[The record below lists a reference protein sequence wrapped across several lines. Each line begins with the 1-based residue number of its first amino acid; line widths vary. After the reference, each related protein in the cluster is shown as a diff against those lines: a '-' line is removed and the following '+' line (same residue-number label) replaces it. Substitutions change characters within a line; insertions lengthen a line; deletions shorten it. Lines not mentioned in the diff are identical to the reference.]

1 MKYISMKMEPKGRM
15 PPSTTITEGSM
26 NHFFSGMGRGTAF
39 TRHGLLDWPDM
50 LRPSTVP
57 TSVSGRMMKK
67 QMLATANCSERGGRG
82 GVSVRVRMMLY
93 SAAYHRGELDGARCV
108 RSEERRVGEQGGC

>member
-1 MKYISMKMEPKGRM
+1 
-15 PPSTTITEGSM
+15 
-26 NHFFSGMGRGTAF
+26 
-39 TRHGLLDWPDM
+39 M

-108 RSEERRVGEQGGC
+108 VVDRDEVDEESGAAHQRGHGHRAQQHLRSEEHTSELQSRGHIVCSLLIDKK